1 MSVFESITRK
11 VSDTA
16 KAAAKKSGELVEV
29 TKLNMNISA
38 EEDKIRKAYAD
49 IGKMVYNTYSKVGE
63 VGEEYKG
70 LCEAIKGYE
79 EVIAETRQKI
89 LDLKNLKV
97 CTGCGADL
105 EQDILFCPKCGAKQ

>member
-1 MSVFESITRK
+1 MSVFENITRK

-38 EEDKIRKAYAD
+38 EEDKIRKAYSD
-49 IGKMVYNTYSKVGE
+49 IGKIVYNAYSKGAE
-63 VGEEYKG
+63 VGEEYKA
-70 LCEAIKGYE
+70 LCQAIKAYE

-97 CTGCGADL
+97 CTGCGTDL